1 MRWVFV
7 AVFSLLIF
15 CFSATYG
22 KSLSFFIPL
31 PGSCTHV
38 SGIKGN
44 RIYVEDDT
52 DCSSG
57 KKHGFSIT
65 RVEVPA
71 EELRGKDVLEIY
83 YRGKLWKSI
92 PVAGG
97 GSLESMLER
106 VSELAYEGFYR
117 DLERKGVFAGMD
129 RGKLEEVKRSLHEVE
144 SYIRSDEFHERVES
158 AKRRIGKKVLSRS
171 QASYSQKKNVRRES
185 LLREDE
191 RVYVF
196 VSSGMP
202 LDVVRAYVRDAS
214 RLKSKNVIF
223 VLRGGVEGLK
233 FIRPTVE
240 WVYSAVVRDPECLN
254 SGKRCRVYP
263 VRFQIDPFLFRKFG
277 IKEVPAV
284 VYVRGVIPKVGY
296 SEGLPETKM
305 GKAFVSYGDVGFFYH
320 LFVLGRASGNERL
333 KEFAEKFLTYSTG
346 ASR

>member
-263 VRFQIDPFLFRKFG
+263 VRFQIDPFLFRRFG
-277 IKEVPAV
+277 IDEVPAV
-284 VYVRGVIPKVGY
+284 VYVRGVIPRVGY
-296 SEGLPETKM
+296 SEGLPETEM
-305 GKAFVSYGDVGFFYH
+305 GKAFVSYGDVSFFYH
-320 LFVLGRASGNERL
+320 LFVLGKSSGNSKL
-333 KEFAEKFLTYSTG
+333 KEFAEKFLNYPVG
-346 ASR
+346 APR